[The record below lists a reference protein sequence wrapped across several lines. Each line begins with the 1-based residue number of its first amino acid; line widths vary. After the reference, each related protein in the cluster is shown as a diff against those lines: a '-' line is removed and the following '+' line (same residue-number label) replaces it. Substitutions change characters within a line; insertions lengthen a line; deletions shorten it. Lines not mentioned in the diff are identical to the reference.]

1 MAEADSL
8 EAFDIER
15 YATRPEELLELDR
28 DAAFEFAPDDVEK
41 MQLMAV
47 RRRFA
52 MLKDQLPVL
61 ANLAREQGIS
71 EIESLNDAAQLLF
84 KHSAYKSYPIS
95 LVEKGRFDR
104 LTQWLGKL
112 TTVDLSAVQADDL
125 DSIDDWLDAL
135 LRDAGVRIIHST
147 GTSGKLS
154 FLPIGPDDM
163 QVQTKSAM
171 VVMQQLG
178 QPRPEGLENIPMV
191 VVGHRIMY
199 NGYGAKLEAFARDV
213 YKGDETM
220 LFVLDSG
227 RLSADVLSLG
237 GRLAA
242 AENRG
247 ALGRSELSPSLAA
260 RLDDFVAAQRAGPER
275 RAKFFDRVF
284 ETLRGKRVMLS
295 GNWAMLYEMMEAG
308 RQRGLPDG
316 MFAADSL
323 IQCAGGTKGKSF
335 PEGYREDIKAFLGVP
350 TINEGYGM
358 SEITSLMGM
367 CEAGHYHVPP
377 WLIAF
382 ILDPLT
388 GEPSPRQGTHTG
400 RFGVIDL
407 ALRQRWGGVLSGDEV
422 TMTFGGCDCGRAS
435 PHIADTVRRFGADEG
450 GDDKITCAGAPEAHE
465 NAMAFLADLVADREN
480 G

>member
-1 MAEADSL
+1 MAEAEVL
-8 EAFDIER
+8 EALDIDR
-15 YATRPEELLELDR
+15 YAERPEELLNLDR
-28 DAAFEFAPDDVEK
+28 NAALEFAPGDVEA
-41 MQLMAV
+41 MQLLAV

-61 ANLAREQGIS
+61 ANLAREQNIS
-71 EIESLNDAAQLLF
+71 ELENLDDAAKLLF
-84 KHSAYKSYPIS
+84 KHSVYKSYPIS

-112 TTVDLSAVQADDL
+112 TTVDLSTVQVNDL

-135 LRDAGVRIIHST
+135 LRDAKLRIIHST

-163 QVQTKSAM
+163 HVQTRSAM

-178 QPRPEGLENIPMV
+178 QPKPEGLENIPMI
-191 VVGHRIMY
+191 VVGHRVMY

-213 YKGDETM
+213 YQGDESM
-220 LFVLDSG
+220 LYVQDPG
-227 RLSADVLSLG
+227 RLNADVLSLG

-247 ALGRSELSPSLAA
+247 ALGRAELSPSLAA
-260 RLDDFVAAQRAGPER
+260 RLDDFVAAQRAAPER
-275 RAKFFDRVF
+275 RAKFFDRIF
-284 ETLRGKRVMLS
+284 DTLRGKRVMLS

-316 MFAADSL
+316 IFAPDSL

-335 PEGYREDIKAFLGVP
+335 PEGYRDDIKAFLGVP

-377 WLIAF
+377 WLLAF
-382 ILDPLT
+382 VLDPVT
-388 GEPSPRQGTHTG
+388 GAPSPRQGTHTG

-407 ALRQRWGGVLSGDEV
+407 GVRQRWGGVLSGDEV
-422 TMTFGGCDCGRAS
+422 TMTFGQCACGRAS
-435 PHIADTVRRFGADEG
+435 PHIADTVRRFSEKEG

-465 NAMAFLADLVADREN
+465 NAMAFLADLAADREN